1 MSVINAFWRRRGT
14 ELPLFHLIRPGPLCL
29 SVCLSLSLS
38 VSLSLSPSLSPPPSL
53 SQPRWPSNYGV
64 RLESGK
70 PEFDSCFPRGDSLS
84 VCLSVSLSL
93 SLSLSLPP
101 PPPPPPHLLSHS
113 LVGLAITASASRVA
127 NFDSCFPRGDC
138 FPGRVTPVT

>member
-1 MSVINAFWRRRGT
+1 MQKQLHVVSVINAFWRRRGT

-101 PPPPPPHLLSHS
+101 PPPPPPPSLSQPRWPSNYGVRLESGKFRFLLS
-113 LVGLAITASASRVA
+113 
-127 NFDSCFPRGDC
+127 PW
-138 FPGRVTPVT
+138 